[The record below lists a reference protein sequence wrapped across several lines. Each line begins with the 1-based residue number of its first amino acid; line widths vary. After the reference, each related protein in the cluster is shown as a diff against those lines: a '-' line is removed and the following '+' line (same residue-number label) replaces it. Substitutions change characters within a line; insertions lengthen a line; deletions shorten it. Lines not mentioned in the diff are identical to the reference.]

1 MPSGITGTCSI
12 ERVSLHLTHSNQK
25 LLWRIVDAFTVIL
38 ILGVLIYIT
47 AETVNHF
54 QNNPVP
60 EGEVLSTIIGMSFVL
75 LLALAFFFVPMFIG
89 ERLFGEGGGC
99 CGWVLG
105 VFISWRFVRWAE
117 SEPVDY
123 NLEDRIAEYKK
134 GQIPLS
140 FSNVTMA
147 VVLYGGL
154 FYIGAT
160 ISPGTGYLSAAIG
173 GLIGLLT
180 ARLIVYKL
188 NKTVLGWME
197 AEAAKK
203 TEGTDEAPDQS
214 IGTLPAMATVTEFG
228 LEGVTFAEGRIDPGP
243 FRKLFMIS
251 ENRRVSNGVVIIY
264 IVIFL
269 SFMTSLGATG
279 FFVDYSSLSILEFS
293 MFMLV
298 FVPVMFLV
306 YYIPVYL
313 QDWAMD
319 KKFGTSFRH
328 FWKDEEE

>member
-1 MPSGITGTCSI
+1 MDPVLAILIVAGLVYIIAESVN
-12 ERVSLHLTHSNQK
+12 EFQK
-25 LLWRIVDAFTVIL
+25 DPELQGDDIVPYIGGVATAT
-38 ILGVLIYIT
+38 ILGVGL
-47 AETVNHF
+47 VL
-54 QNNPVP
+54 VP
-60 EGEVLSTIIGMSFVL
+60 
-75 LLALAFFFVPMFIG
+75 AYIG
-89 ERLFGEGGGC
+89 EWFFGTL
-99 CGWVLG
+99 GWISG
-105 VFISWRFVRWAE
+105 FVFGIIASMRFGKFLTRMHDG
-117 SEPVDY
+117 SLDY
-123 NLEDRIAEYKK
+123 NLEDRIAGYKK

-154 FYIGAT
+154 FYMGAT
-160 ISPGTGYLSAAIG
+160 ITPGTGYLSAAIG

-188 NKTVLGWME
+188 NSTVLGWME

-203 TEGTDEAPDQS
+203 TEETDEARDQS

-228 LEGVTFAEGRIDPGP
+228 LEGVTFAEGRNEPGP

-251 ENRRVSNGVVIIY
+251 ENRRVSNGIIIIY

-269 SFMTSLGATG
+269 LLMPSIGVTG
-279 FFVDYSSLSILEFS
+279 FFVDYNGLSILEFS

-306 YYIPVYL
+306 YYIPFYL

-319 KKFGTSFRH
+319 EKFGASSRN

>member
-1 MPSGITGTCSI
+1 MD
-12 ERVSLHLTHSNQK
+12 VFVVAL
-25 LLWRIVDAFTVIL
+25 VIL
-38 ILGVLIYIT
+38 GALVYFA
-47 AETVNHF
+47 AETVNDL
-54 QNNPVP
+54 QKNPVP
-60 EGEVLSTIIGMSFVL
+60 DGELLSTIIGMFFGALLGLSFFLVP
-75 LLALAFFFVPMFIG
+75 FFVG
-89 ERLFGEGGGC
+89 GRLFGELGMCG
-99 CGWVLG
+99 GWVLG
-105 VFISWRFVRWAE
+105 AFISWRFARWAE

-154 FYIGAT
+154 FYMGAT
-160 ISPGTGYLSAAIG
+160 ITPGTGYLSSAIG

-203 TEGTDEAPDQS
+203 TEETDEAPDQS

-251 ENRRVSNGVVIIY
+251 ENRRVSNGIIIIY

-269 SFMTSLGATG
+269 LLMPSIGVTG
-279 FFVDYSSLSILEFS
+279 FFVDYNGLDILEFS

-306 YYIPVYL
+306 YYIPFYL

-319 KKFGTSFRH
+319 EKFGTSFRN